1 MLKALFR
8 SWWNRPG
15 DLAVGLPVPA
25 GAPPPEVSEA
35 MQARVARWFADEPP
49 EIVALALDSVSAL
62 AAAGPRFPDGAVAN
76 ETSLAWLAVALDG
89 LEAMPE
95 PLPVPR
101 QAPALP
107 WRYLILTRGL
117 CDALE
122 TAYGETWRRGAATR
136 CPLTRTPDPCPAPRA
151 LRPPRPRVPVS
162 SAGLGA
168 LLAGSCLP
176 AAGQRRLFEAQALG
190 VNWVDSAAFWRALAA
205 GAPGRSEQAAARNA
219 ETASA
224 STEKAHPGYPAKTTG
239 TAAARNPAETAR
251 AAPPASGPDP
261 ANAGADPWCAI
272 ARTALA
278 ALVAAPRFNRQ
289 SGEGW
294 FADGAFY
301 VAAKPFAEQLQAH
314 PWVAARAELRN
325 RKALYRQLAARGLIL
340 PHGPQKVWALFVSEP
355 GPADARY
362 VSALKLSPS
371 LYDGLETC
379 PAFQGTLR
387 PARARERMA

>member
-76 ETSLAWLAVALDG
+76 ETSLAWLAAALDG

-219 ETASA
+219 EA
-224 STEKAHPGYPAKTTG
+224 
-239 TAAARNPAETAR
+239 AR
-251 AAPPASGPDP
+251 AAPPASGSDP

-289 SGEGW
+289 SGDGW
-294 FADGAFY
+294 FAGGAFY

-340 PHGPQKVWALFVSEP
+340 PHGAQKVWALFVSEP